1 MNRDIIIQGFA
12 DRIKAGKLT
21 LEQVPESYREAVQEK
36 LKL

>member
-21 LEQVPESYREAVQEK
+21 LEQVSESYREEVRQHVEQ
-36 LKL
+36 